1 VCSGAPGRP
10 GAPVRLVPELRFTV
24 PQGPKYLGLKSGLDH
39 PTKAPLSHETL
50 TRSGAPKG
58 GQWSDSR
65 LILRVSIVLCGLK
78 YIVVRDTRSWQLIIH
93 RALQV
98 LCNECGSVR
107 SGKITVHPV
116 LKTGLVN
123 FVLLQLR
130 LTVVCSEEALCQ
142 RVSLL
147 LV

>member
-24 PQGPKYLGLKSGLDH
+24 PQGPKYLGLKPGLDH

-65 LILRVSIVLCGLK
+65 LINWVLIALRGPGALWLGHTI
-78 YIVVRDTRSWQLIIH
+78 WQLIIH

-98 LCNECGSVR
+98 LCSECGSVK

-130 LTVVCSEEALCQ
+130 LTVVCSEKALCQ